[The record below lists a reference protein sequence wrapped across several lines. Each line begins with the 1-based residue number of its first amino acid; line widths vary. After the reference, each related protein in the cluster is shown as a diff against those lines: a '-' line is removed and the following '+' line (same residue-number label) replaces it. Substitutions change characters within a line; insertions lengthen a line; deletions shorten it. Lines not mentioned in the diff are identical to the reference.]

1 MMLMS
6 KKRMQARSIYPLY
19 SLLILLFVSLFISSC
34 SSLNQRGR
42 GVEDFNFHTGTQG
55 MELRFLQGNP
65 PQRLYAG
72 DPLNVL
78 VEYTNKGAYP
88 VVDGRLYLTGF
99 DREYLRFDREEV
111 IGFGAEGKSALNP
124 EGMISE
130 LAEFKDPAVSM
141 PPETDAFRQIIKATA
156 CYSYKTFASPM
167 VCIDPD
173 PLNIEQADKVCL
185 VQNVGMNSQGA
196 PVAVKSV
203 DVDAARGRVQFK
215 ITVQNVGGGTVIES
229 RNGYVPLDRCQALL
243 SRDEIDKVEIRAFL
257 SQNQALDCKPAVIR
271 LVNGKGF
278 AYCSFSGLD
287 PRADAYMTALSIE
300 LSYGY
305 RNSVATTTDILS
317 LPGSNDR
324 LLPSRYLFRR

>member
-1 MMLMS
+1 MP
-6 KKRMQARSIYPLY
+6 KKRNPCTVVPHFFFLFVFLLTL
-19 SLLILLFVSLFISSC
+19 SLLLSGCTTLKS
-34 SSLNQRGR
+34 RGR
-42 GVEDFNFHTGTQG
+42 GVDEFNFHVGTQG
-55 MELRFLQGNP
+55 MDLRFLPGNP
-65 PQRLYAG
+65 PQKLYAG

-78 VEYTNKGAYP
+78 VEYTNKGAYNI
-88 VVDGRLYLTGF
+88 VDGRLYLTGF
-99 DREYLRFDREEV
+99 DREYLLFDREEIV
-111 IGFGAEGKSALNP
+111 GFGAEGKSVLNP

-130 LAEFKDPAVSM
+130 IAEFKDPAVTM
-141 PPETDAFRQIIKATA
+141 PPETDAFRQIVKATA

-173 PLNIEQADKVCL
+173 PLNIEPADKVCL
-185 VQNVGMNSQGA
+185 VQNVGLNSQGA

-257 SQNQALDCKPAVIR
+257 SQNQQLECKPGLIR
-271 LVNGKGF
+271 LVNGRGF
-278 AYCSFSGLD
+278 AYCSVSGLD
-287 PRADAYMTALSIE
+287 PRQDAYMTALSIE

-305 RNSVATTTDILS
+305 RNSVATTVDILR
-317 LPGSNDR
+317 LPGTEDR
-324 LLPSRYLFRR
+324 FLPGRYVFRR